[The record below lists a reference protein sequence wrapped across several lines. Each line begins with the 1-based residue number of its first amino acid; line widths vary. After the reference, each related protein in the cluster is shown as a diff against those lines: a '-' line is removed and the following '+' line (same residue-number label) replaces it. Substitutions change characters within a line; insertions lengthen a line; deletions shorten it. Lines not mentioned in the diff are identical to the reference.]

1 MYVKAPVSDRV
12 ARIRQK
18 YRETKPKV
26 DMARYRLVTEFYMEN
41 PQLTGI
47 LKKAKNLRN
56 LFEKMPTP
64 VFEDELI
71 VGFQGSTYRCSAVYP
86 EVGFSWFMDEV
97 SRRDKDGNR
106 YITTRGTDPYDI
118 DEEDAEYGLAT
129 GDFWVKFNN
138 SRMADEYMP
147 RGLRKVEGNGVCS
160 FRTKGS
166 CGAPVGHFTAN
177 QWKAVDRG
185 FLSIAEEACAKME
198 KLEEDGIFG
207 TSIYQ
212 YNFYRAVDIVCR
224 GIIHYSER
232 YAEECLRQAEECTDE
247 KRKAELLDMADCL
260 NWIMKNPARNL
271 HDALQIV
278 YLYHLSFCLD
288 AQQHGTSV
296 GRVDQYVGKYAE
308 ADIAAGRLTREEAQ
322 ELVDCFILKLAECNK
337 VGSEGGASANP
348 GYTSGMLITSGGVD
362 KDGNDASNCVTY
374 MLLQASGRLALHS
387 PPQALRIHDNTPDD
401 LWEAAIEATKQAGG
415 VPSYE
420 YDGVIVPA
428 LMKRG
433 LTLEDAR
440 NYALMGC
447 VEPCGCGTEWA
458 QPGGTGAESYI
469 NIAVLFDIAI
479 NNGIN
484 PFQMPKQG
492 MGGEASLLAKRQPV
506 EARQTGLPT
515 GYLYEMNSIEEVMEA
530 VDKQMK
536 FFCKW
541 QASCIAAWESMA
553 SYNIPLPIVS
563 ATMDG
568 CMEKGMDVMWGGAK
582 YNSTGNSCVGVGN
595 LADCLNIVDYL
606 CFKTKQ
612 VSTRRLYDAIM
623 NNWEGEEE
631 LRQFIEGKCPH
642 YGNAD
647 PEADKW
653 MTWAANCYADAINA
667 TSGPRG
673 NNLHA
678 GCYPVTLNVLF
689 GKFTPA
695 TPDGRRTGDPLCDGI
710 SPRAGM
716 DKGGPLTTIN
726 SLLTFDQTK
735 YSNGTLCNMKFHPTA
750 LSGEGG
756 WRKLRAVMEAYF
768 QGGGMELQLNIVS
781 ADTLKDAQKNPENY
795 KDLVVRVA
803 GFSAYFVEV
812 FKDSQDDLIRR
823 TEMSI

>member
-1 MYVKAPVSDRV
+1 MYVKAPISERV
-12 ARIRQK
+12 ERIRNR
-18 YRETKPKV
+18 YRSTKPKV
-26 DMARYRLVTEFYMEN
+26 DMARYKLVTEFYMEN

-47 LKKAKNLRN
+47 LKRAKNLRN
-56 LFEKMPTP
+56 LFEHMPTP

-71 VGFQGSTYRCSAVYP
+71 VGFQGATYRSSAVYP
-86 EVGFSWFMDEV
+86 EFTFDWFVDEV
-97 SRRDKDGNR
+97 GRKDENGNR
-106 YITTRGTDPYDI
+106 YITVRGTDPYDI

-129 GDFWVKFNN
+129 APFWIKYNH

-147 RGLRKVEGNGVCS
+147 RGLRKIEGNGVVS

-166 CGAPVGHFTAN
+166 CRAPVGHFTAN

-198 KLEEDGIFG
+198 QMEEEGIFG
-207 TSIYQ
+207 DSIFK

-224 GIIHYSER
+224 GLIHYTER
-232 YAEECLRQAEECTDE
+232 YAQECLRQAETCTDE

-308 ADIAAGRLTREEAQ
+308 ADIASGRLTRDEAQ

-337 VGSEGGASANP
+337 VISEDGAAANP
-348 GYTSGMLITSGGVD
+348 GYTSGMLITSGGTD

-387 PPQALRIHDNTPDD
+387 PPQALRIHDGTPDD

-415 VPSYE
+415 VPSFE

-433 LTLEDAR
+433 LSLEDAR

-458 QPGGTGAESYI
+458 QPGGTGGESYI

-479 NNGIN
+479 NNGTN
-484 PFQMPKQG
+484 PFRRPG
-492 MGGEASLLAKRQPV
+492 APEP
-506 EARQTGLPT
+506 RQTGPAT
-515 GYLYEMNSIEEVMEA
+515 GYLYEMNSIEEVMKA
-530 VDKQMK
+530 VDTQMK

-541 QASCIAAWESMA
+541 QANCIAAWESEA
-553 SYNIPLPIVS
+553 FFNIPLPIVS

-568 CMEKGMDVMWGGAK
+568 CMESGKDVMWGGAK

-595 LADCLNIVDYL
+595 LADCMNIVDYL

-623 NNWEGEEE
+623 NNWEGEED

-642 YGNAD
+642 YGNGD
-647 PEADKW
+647 PEVDKW
-653 MTWAANCYADAINA
+653 MTWAADCYADNINA

-673 NNLHA
+673 NHLHA

-695 TPDGRRTGDPLCDGI
+695 TPDGRKTGEPLCDGI

-716 DKGGPLTTIN
+716 DKGGPLTTIR

-750 LSGEGG
+750 LAGEGG
-756 WRKLRAVMEAYF
+756 WRKLRAVMETYF

-781 ADTLKDAQKNPENY
+781 ADTLRDAQEHPENY
-795 KDLVVRVA
+795 QDLVVRVA

-823 TEMSI
+823 TEMSVYTA

>member
-1 MYVKAPVSDRV
+1 MYVKAPISDRV
-12 ARIRQK
+12 ARIRER

-26 DMARYRLVTEFYMEN
+26 DMARYRLVTEFYQEN

-71 VGFQGSTYRCSAVYP
+71 VGFQGATYRSSAVYP
-86 EVGFSWFMDEV
+86 EVGFQWFFDEV
-97 SRRDKDGNR
+97 GKFDANGKRI
-106 YITTRGTDPYDI
+106 ITTRTTDPYDI

-129 GDFWVKFNN
+129 GEFWLKFNN

-147 RGLRKVEGNGVCS
+147 RGLRKIAGNGVCLFS
-160 FRTKGS
+160 PVRS
-166 CGAPVGHFTAN
+166 CGAPVGHFTGN

-232 YAEECLRQAEECTDE
+232 YAQECLRQAEECTDE

-296 GRVDQYVGKYAE
+296 GRLDQYVGKYAE
-308 ADIAAGRLTREEAQ
+308 ADIASGRLTKEEAQ
-322 ELVDCFILKLAECNK
+322 ELIDCTILKFAECNK
-337 VGSEGGASANP
+337 VGSEGASAANP
-348 GYTSGMLITSGGVD
+348 GYTSGMLTTLGGVN
-362 KDGNDASNCVTY
+362 KDGSDATNVATY
-374 MLLQASGRLALHS
+374 MILQANSRMFLHD
-387 PPQALRIHDNTPDD
+387 PPLALRIHENTPDE
-401 LWEAAIEATKQAGG
+401 LWEAAIEATKMAGG

-420 YDGVIVPA
+420 YDGVIIPG

-458 QPGGTGAESYI
+458 QPGGTGAESYM
-469 NIAVLFDIAI
+469 NIATCLLIAI
-479 NNGIN
+479 NNGTN
-484 PFQMPKQG
+484 PMKMPFPG
-492 MGGEASLLAKRQPV
+492 APEP
-506 EARQTGLPT
+506 RQTGLPT
-515 GYLYEMNSIEEVMEA
+515 GYLYEMNSIEDVMEA

-541 QASCIAAWESMA
+541 QAGCIAAWESMA

-563 ATMDG
+563 CTMDG

-582 YNSTGNSCVGVGN
+582 YNSTGNSNVGVGN
-595 LADCLNIVDYL
+595 LADSMNIL
-606 CFKTKQ
+606 EQ
-612 VSTRRLYDAIM
+612 VVFQEKRCTTREMYDALM
-623 NNWEGEEE
+623 NNWKGYEE
-631 LRQFIEGKCPH
+631 LQQYINGKAKH
-642 YGNAD
+642 YGNGY
-647 PEADKW
+647 PECDKW

-678 GCYPVTLNVLF
+678 GCYPVTANVGF
-689 GKFTPA
+689 GRMTGA
-695 TPDGRRTGDPLCDGI
+695 TPDGRNAGEPLCDGI
-710 SPRAGM
+710 SPRQGF

-726 SLLTFDQTK
+726 SILTFDQTK

-750 LSGEGG
+750 LNREDG
-756 WRKLRAVMEAYF
+756 WKKLRDVMSTYF
-768 QGGGMELQLNIVS
+768 EGGGMELQLNIVS
-781 ADTLKDAQKNPENY
+781 ADTLKDAQQHPENY

-812 FKDSQDDLIRR
+812 FKDSQADLIRR
-823 TEMSI
+823 TEMNL